1 MKNILILLALLL
13 AGCEATDKPKTE
25 ICALTKEDRD
35 IEIVCIEGLKFILYL
50 GYKAGGV
57 TQFLGTDGKPVTCS
71 CGGK

>member
-1 MKNILILLALLL
+1 MKKILILFAFLL

-25 ICALTKEDRD
+25 ICALTEKTRD
-35 IEIVCIEGLKFILYL
+35 IEMVCIGGFKFILYL

-57 TQFLGTDGKPVTCS
+57 TQFLGTDGKPVACS

>member
-1 MKNILILLALLL
+1 MKKLLILLALLL

-25 ICALTKEDRD
+25 ICALTKKTHD
-35 IEIVCIEGLKFILYL
+35 IETVCIEGFKFIVYS

-57 TQFLGTDGKPVTCS
+57 TQFLGADSKPVTCS